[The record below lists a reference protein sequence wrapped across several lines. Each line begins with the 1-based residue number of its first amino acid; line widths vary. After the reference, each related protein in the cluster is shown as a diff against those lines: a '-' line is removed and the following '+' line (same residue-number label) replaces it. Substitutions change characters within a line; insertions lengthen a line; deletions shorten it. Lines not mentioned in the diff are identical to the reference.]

1 MTEDIEK
8 SLATLKGIPTQE
20 QLLERLKYSVVE
32 VTFTKL
38 NGDRR
43 VMECTLLP
51 HILPEPKKT
60 DPLTQKR
67 VREIDPRVVSVWD
80 VNANGWRAFRYER
93 VEAVQDSNYLE
104 RS

>member
-93 VEAVQDSNYLE
+93 VEAVKDSNYLE